1 MKIVYCHCKVTIC
14 KKISSKYLS
23 ELHYLL
29 NSESGLTYYY
39 MKLITIL
46 SSLIFTITVQSQFNS
61 TERDCVLLKKATE
74 ISRSITIVDTHID
87 LPDWLYDEWFDVSV
101 KSEYGEFDFQRA
113 KEGGLNV
120 AFMSIYTSPGLE
132 ASGKSKLKADSL
144 IKIVVRLEHLWP
156 EKFKVVKST
165 SEIESNKT
173 SNKILLALGMENGS
187 PIEGSLEK
195 LREFHSKGIRY
206 ITLAHYKSNHIC
218 DSANDPERKW
228 NGLSPFGEE
237 VIKEMNRLGI
247 MIDVSHISD
256 STFYDVIKLSKAPVI
271 ASHSCCRFFTPGF
284 ERNISDEMIIDLA
297 KNGGVVQIAFAGFF
311 LREDI
316 NKKYLQ
322 GESRIKEHLKNLNIT
337 PGTDSAWQYESQY
350 WKENPVGQ
358 ATVEDVA
365 NHIDHIVQLVGVDYV
380 GIGSDFNGVGDHLPV
395 GLEDVSKYPNLIY
408 ELLNRGYTEIDIRKI
423 FGGNLIRVWKQV
435 EEVSARLK

>member
-1 MKIVYCHCKVTIC
+1 MRFYCIVLSLLFSVSIHSQNEFNTID
-14 KKISSKYLS
+14 
-23 ELHYLL
+23 
-29 NSESGLTYYY
+29 
-39 MKLITIL
+39 
-46 SSLIFTITVQSQFNS
+46 SSLM
-61 TERDCVLLKKATE
+61 LKAVDLAKKNL
-74 ISRSITIVDTHID
+74 IVDTHID

-101 KSEYGEFDFQRA
+101 KSNYGEFDFERA
-113 KEGGLNV
+113 TDGGLNV
-120 AFMSIYTSPGLE
+120 AFMSIYTSPSLE
-132 ASGKSKLKADSL
+132 AQGKSKLKADSL
-144 IKIVVRLEHLWP
+144 INIVEEIEKQWHNKFKIVRSV
-156 EKFKVVKST
+156 
-165 SEIESNKT
+165 SEIESYRNE
-173 SNKILLALGMENGS
+173 NKILLAMGMENGS
-187 PIEGSLEK
+187 PIEGNLDN
-195 LREFHSKGIRY
+195 LRAYYNKGIRY

-237 VIKEMNRLGI
+237 VVKEMNRLGI

-284 ERNISDEMIIDLA
+284 ERNISDEMITELA
-297 KNGGVVQIAFAGFF
+297 KNGGVIQIAFAGFF

-322 GESRIKEHLKNLNIT
+322 GEEEIKEHLKNFNIS

-350 WKENPVGQ
+350 WKENPVGK

-365 NHIDHIVQLVGVDYV
+365 NHIDHIVKLVGVDYV

-395 GLEDVSKYPNLIY
+395 GLEDASKYPNLIY
-408 ELLNRGYTEIDIRKI
+408 ELLKRGYSENDIRKI
-423 FGGNLIRVWKQV
+423 FGENLIRVWKKV
-435 EEVSARLK
+435 EEVAAKQK